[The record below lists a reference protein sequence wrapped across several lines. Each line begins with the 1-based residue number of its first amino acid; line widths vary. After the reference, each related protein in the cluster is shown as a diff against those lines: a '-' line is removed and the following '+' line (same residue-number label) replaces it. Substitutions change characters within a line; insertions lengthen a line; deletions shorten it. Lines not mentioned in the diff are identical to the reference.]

1 MDEKILK
8 CDQWLERNGPR
19 EAVVVSTRARYARN
33 FPKVPFPPR
42 AREHD
47 LSAVLERVGAAV
59 DHQADFAGGYRFYL
73 NELSELERQYLREAH
88 LISADM
94 EKQPRHRALFLS
106 ANLREGIMVNE
117 EDHLRLFAL
126 EAGLRAHEALRQIME
141 LEAALARELP
151 FAFSPRFGYLTS
163 CTTNTGTGLRV
174 SALLHLPALSITGKI
189 RELFQPLHARGMT
202 WRGFYGENTEN
213 FGGFFQV
220 SNEVTLGRDEEQI
233 VEMFLQSVERIIDA
247 EEEMRQELST
257 NAQLIDRV
265 WRAYGILTHAQLMST
280 REAMELL
287 AFVRLGIDMR
297 LFRHLTHGEI
307 HALFVAI
314 QPGHI
319 RARIQRSRNDVDG
332 EEFTE
337 EERDR
342 ARAQLLRERLRG
354 SA

>member
-1 MDEKILK
+1 
-8 CDQWLERNGPR
+8 
-19 EAVVVSTRARYARN
+19 
-33 FPKVPFPPR
+33 
-42 AREHD
+42 
-47 LSAVLERVGAAV
+47 
-59 DHQADFAGGYRFYL
+59 
-73 NELSELERQYLREAH
+73 
-88 LISADM
+88 
-94 EKQPRHRALFLS
+94 
-106 ANLREGIMVNE
+106 
-117 EDHLRLFAL
+117 
-126 EAGLRAHEALRQIME
+126 
-141 LEAALARELP
+141 
-151 FAFSPRFGYLTS
+151 
-163 CTTNTGTGLRV
+163 
-174 SALLHLPALSITGKI
+174 
-189 RELFQPLHARGMT
+189 MT

-314 QPGHI
+314 QPSHI